1 MDEPDVW
8 QVADCRIELTV
19 GDITRE
25 RVDVIA
31 NAANSALRGGG
42 GVDGAIHAAAG
53 PGLLDELRR
62 GHRHG
67 TPTGSAVATSGHALG
82 ARWVIHAVGPIWR
95 GGGQGE
101 PDELAAAYRATLSL
115 ADELGASSLA
125 LPAISMGIYGYPME
139 AGARVALATV
149 GEHLR
154 GPSRLTLV
162 RFVLRDAT
170 YSAFVAGLHEL
181 RGSLPG

>member
-1 MDEPDVW
+1 VDEPDAW
-8 QVADCRIELTV
+8 QLAGCRIELTI
-19 GDITRE
+19 GDITRQ

-62 GHRHG
+62 RHPAG
-67 TPTGSAVATSGHALG
+67 TPTGSAVATSGHALE

-101 PDELAAAYRATLSL
+101 PDHLAAAYRATLSL
-115 ADELGASSLA
+115 ADELGASSIA
-125 LPAISMGIYGYPME
+125 FPAISLGIYGYPME

-149 GEHLR
+149 RDHLH
-154 GPSRLTLV
+154 GSSGLTLI

-170 YSAFVAGLHEL
+170 YPAFVAALSEL
-181 RGSLPG
+181 RADLRG